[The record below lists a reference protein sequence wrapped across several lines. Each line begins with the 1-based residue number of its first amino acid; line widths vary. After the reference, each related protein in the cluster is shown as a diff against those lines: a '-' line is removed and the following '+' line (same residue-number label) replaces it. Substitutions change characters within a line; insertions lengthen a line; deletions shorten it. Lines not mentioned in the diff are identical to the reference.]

1 MELVSIGQ
9 MDLPGIEDVCI
20 EALGDGGVAD
30 PVPLE
35 ANGQR
40 PVVGAKRGAQAVDGW
55 KIERSPGV
63 ELDGT
68 RFGHPIG
75 FLEEAF
81 GGLVRTDKATD
92 AELDLQGDSETAATI
107 RRLMAEARKNT
118 R

>member
-1 MELVSIGQ
+1 MNPTINIARDYAAIPGGRCRAAEPASGEGLREEL
-9 MDLPGIEDVCI
+9 LRPT
-20 EALGDGGVAD
+20 
-30 PVPLE
+30 LE
-35 ANGQR
+35 HARTQG
-40 PVVGAKRGAQAVDGW
+40 
-55 KIERSPGV
+55 STLGV

-81 GGLVRTDKATD
+81 GGLVRTDKATA